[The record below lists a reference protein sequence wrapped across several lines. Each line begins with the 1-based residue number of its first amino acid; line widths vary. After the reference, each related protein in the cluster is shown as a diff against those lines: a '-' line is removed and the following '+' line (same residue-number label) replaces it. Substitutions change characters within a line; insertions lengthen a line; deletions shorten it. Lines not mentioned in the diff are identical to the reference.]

1 VEAVWLPL
9 YQFDV
14 AVGEPADA
22 DDAVPVANV
31 AVVEDEAARGGV
43 VADVV
48 DVGSSPAGT
57 PSMVRGRGS
66 SATSSTRLKSWK
78 VRVRGSWS
86 VRSWAVGLSASWAI
100 SSGRQWLMRTVG
112 TFGSSVIG

>member
-1 VEAVWLPL
+1 LPL
-9 YQFDV
+9 NQFNV

-22 DDAVPVANV
+22 DDAVEVADV

-48 DVGSSPAGT
+48 DVGVVAGGT

-66 SATSSTRLKSWK
+66 SAIFSTRLKSRK

-86 VRSWAVGLSASWAI
+86 VRSRAVGLSASLALIVWSATV
-100 SSGRQWLMRTVG
+100 MRTVG
-112 TFGSSVIG
+112 TFSSSVVG